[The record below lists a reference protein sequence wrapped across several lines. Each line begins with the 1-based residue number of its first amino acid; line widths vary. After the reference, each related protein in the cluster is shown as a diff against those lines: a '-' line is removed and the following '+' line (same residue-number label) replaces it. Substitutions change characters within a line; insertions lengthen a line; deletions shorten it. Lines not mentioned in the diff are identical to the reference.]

1 MAGAEQQIQT
11 LQRLVDSF
19 AADAVTLRA
28 ALRDDKTPAPA
39 RRLLV
44 GALNYVLDALDI
56 FPDHY
61 KGLGLADD
69 ALVFR
74 VAAAQAVAAGCRHD
88 GIVLLAADHD
98 DAIDILGAD
107 VAKSFETFVSK
118 LAERPVRGRT
128 GDKVLADSDTSA
140 MFQAD
145 LDREIARHVTSKI
158 TPGAHGAAGVISE
171 LRKMSKHALKKAG
184 L

>member
-11 LQRLVDSF
+11 LQRFVNSF
-19 AADAVTLRA
+19 AADAGTLRT
-28 ALRDDKTPAPA
+28 ALRDAATPAPA
-39 RRLLV
+39 RRVLV

-88 GIVLLAADHD
+88 GVVHLAADHD
-98 DAIDILGAD
+98 ETADILGD
-107 VAKSFETFVSK
+107 VAKPFETFVAK
-118 LAERPVRGRT
+118 LAERTVRGRT
-128 GDKVLADSDTSA
+128 GDKVLADGDTSA
-140 MFQAD
+140 MFHAD
-145 LDREIARHVTSKI
+145 LDRELVRHVTSQI
-158 TPGAHGAAGVISE
+158 TPGIQGAAGVISE

-184 L
+184 IQ